1 MKSHKA
7 QIGQRLAELRKTLS
21 ADSGVELSQ
30 VKLAQEAGLS
40 QEIISRL
47 ENGMGST
54 ENLLTILLFYDQKG
68 YNMRWVLI
76 PDNQDISLYH
86 QESGDSDANPEIR
99 KALEKLNSLLL
110 KKRK

>member
-7 QIGQRLAELRKTLS
+7 QIGPRLAELRKVLS
-21 ADSGVELSQ
+21 IDTGMDISQ
-30 VKLAQEAGLS
+30 AKLAQEAGLS

-54 ENLLTILLFYDQKG
+54 DNLLAILLYYDKKG

-76 PDNQDISLYH
+76 PDNEDIPQYN
-86 QESGDSDANPEIR
+86 QQPNDASTNPEV
-99 KALEKLNSLLL
+99 KKTLEKLYSLLL
-110 KKRK
+110 GKRK